1 MSKQC
6 ISCNFLPST
15 QAHTQNTSW
24 DPTMGRSPCQYFQLH
39 SSPAEE
45 SFCSVFSIYWL
56 ILANQNAKEKKNAI
70 AAVYLDSL

>member
-1 MSKQC
+1 MHKLQ
-6 ISCNFLPST
+6 FLTQHTST
-15 QAHTQNTSW
+15 YTEYFLGSNY
-24 DPTMGRSPCQYFQLH
+24 GESPCQYFQLH